1 MIKIAPSLLAADF
14 ASLREE
20 IAQITSADMLHL
32 DVMDGHFVPN
42 LTFGP
47 GLIKAIRPHSDMVFD
62 THLMISNPGDMLE
75 DFAAAGSDIIT
86 IHEESTFHSHRLIQ
100 QIKEL
105 GCQPGLSLNPGT
117 GLDGIEYLLPD
128 LDLILLMTV
137 NPGFGGQKF
146 IPVMLD
152 KIARL
157 RKIIDESPHQVEIAV
172 DGGINSENLGEI
184 IKAGATVIVSGSAV
198 FGASRPA
205 EVISRYR
212 DIAAGESE
220 K

>member
-14 ASLREE
+14 ASLRKE
-20 IAQITSADMLHL
+20 IARITSADILHL

-47 GLIKAIRPHSDMVFD
+47 GLIKALRPHSDLVFD

-172 DGGINSENLGEI
+172 DGGINTENLGEI

>member
-14 ASLREE
+14 ASLKEE
-20 IAQITSADMLHL
+20 IARITSADMLHL

-47 GLIKAIRPHSDMVFD
+47 GLIKALRPHSELVFD
-62 THLMISNPGDMLE
+62 THLMVSNPGDLLE
-75 DFAAAGSDIIT
+75 EFAAAGSDIIT
-86 IHEESTFHSHRLIQ
+86 IHKESTNHSHRLIQ
-100 QIKEL
+100 QIRDL
-105 GCQPGLSLNPGT
+105 DCQAGLSLNPGT
-117 GLDGIEYLLPD
+117 GLDGLEYLLPD

-137 NPGFGGQKF
+137 NPGFGGQEF

-157 RKIIDESPHQVEIAV
+157 RKIIDRSHHQVEIAV
-172 DGGINSENLGEI
+172 DGGINTENLGEI

-198 FGASRPA
+198 FGASSPG
-205 EVISRYR
+205 EVIERYR
-212 DIAAGESE
+212 EIADGVRGE
-220 K
+220 